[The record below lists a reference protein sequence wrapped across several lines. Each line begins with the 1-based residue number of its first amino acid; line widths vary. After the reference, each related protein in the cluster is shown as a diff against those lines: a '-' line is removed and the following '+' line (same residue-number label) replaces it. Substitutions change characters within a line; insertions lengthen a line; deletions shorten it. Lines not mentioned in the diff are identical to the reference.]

1 MKSSWLHS
9 KQLLKIFELRKI
21 LKEKYEARSFVRSY
35 EPDTLPLSN
44 HINAEHLFWVLFACL
59 FSRWASTKVVRSAK
73 ITPKETIEKDFMKV
87 WKHYLI
93 LLLKKLNN
101 KFLVIVQE
109 PKKLKRKMCFFLH
122 DQKNAPKMQMSI
134 LDHESREKYQKK
146 RQRLETENLKI
157 TQGLS
162 S

>member
-9 KQLLKIFELRKI
+9 KQLLKNFELRKI

-44 HINAEHLFWVLFACL
+44 HINAEHLFWVLFASL

-73 ITPKETIEKDFMKV
+73 ITPKETTEKDFMKV

-109 PKKLKRKMCFFLH
+109 PKKLKRKMRFFCMTKKTL
-122 DQKNAPKMQMSI
+122 QKCKCLFWIMNQ
-134 LDHESREKYQKK
+134 EKNTKK
-146 RQRLETENLKI
+146 NVKDSKLKI
-157 TQGLS
+157 S
-162 S
+162 K